1 MRHLDRPRCGRVSDR
16 MRCRDQ
22 GKKGFSMR
30 NRLLAVAAAV
40 AMALAAG
47 AAHAGTLDDVK
58 TRGVLKCGV
67 SSGLPG
73 FSVPDESGSWSGFDV
88 DYCRAVAAAI
98 FGHADAVEFFP
109 LEATVR
115 FDALNNG
122 GIDMLAR
129 NTTWTMAR
137 DTSLGLTFTGISYF
151 DGQGFMA
158 RKSLGIAS
166 ALELSGAAVCV
177 RGGTTTEL
185 NLVDYFES
193 NSMNYTP
200 VVFNTV
206 AEVNAAYDSGRCDV
220 YSADA
225 SSLYSIR
232 LLMTNPGNHIV
243 LPQIISKEPLGP
255 VVRQGD
261 DQWFNIVKWVHFA
274 LLNAEEL
281 GVSKTNVAAMADS
294 ENQDV
299 RRLLGLDGAFG
310 EGIGLDNAWAGNVIK
325 AVGNYGEIFDRNIGA
340 DSDLGF
346 ARGLNALWRNGGLQY
361 APPIR

>member
-1 MRHLDRPRCGRVSDR
+1 
-16 MRCRDQ
+16 
-22 GKKGFSMR
+22 MR
-30 NRLLAVAAAV
+30 NRLLALVAATAV
-40 AMALAAG
+40 VLAASSI
-47 AAHAGTLDDVK
+47 HAKTLDDVK
-58 TRGVLKCGV
+58 ARGGLNCGV
-67 SSGLPG
+67 STGLPG
-73 FSVPDESGSWSGFDV
+73 FSVPDESGKWSGFDV

-98 FGHADAVEFFP
+98 FGDADAVEFFP
-109 LEATVR
+109 LDATVR
-115 FDALNNG
+115 FDALNDG
-122 GIDMLAR
+122 KIDLLAR

-137 DTSLGLTFTGISYF
+137 DTSLGLAFAGVSYF

-158 RKSLGIAS
+158 RKTLGIAS
-166 ALELSGAAVCV
+166 ALELSGASVCV

-185 NLVDYFES
+185 NLVDYFEA
-193 NSMNYTP
+193 NGMNYTP

-232 LLMTNPGNHIV
+232 LLMTNPADHIV

-255 VVRQGD
+255 AVRQGD

-281 GVSKTNVAAMADS
+281 GVSKANVAAMANS

-310 EGIGLDNAWAGNVIK
+310 EGIGLDNAWAANAIK
-325 AVGNYGEIFDRNIGA
+325 AVGNYGEIFDRNVGA
-340 DSDLGF
+340 GSDLGF
-346 ARGLNALWRNGGLQY
+346 ARGLNALWVNGGLQY

>member
-1 MRHLDRPRCGRVSDR
+1 
-16 MRCRDQ
+16 
-22 GKKGFSMR
+22 MR
-30 NRLLAVAAAV
+30 NRLLAVVA
-40 AMALAAG
+40 AMAVVLAAG
-47 AAHAGTLDDVK
+47 VASATTLDDVK
-58 TRGVLKCGV
+58 ARGVVNCGV
-67 SSGLPG
+67 NTDLPG
-73 FSVPDESGSWSGFDV
+73 FSVPDASGSWSGFDV

-98 FGHADAVEFFP
+98 FGDAKAVEFVP
-109 LEATVR
+109 LDATAR
-115 FDALNNG
+115 FDALNDG
-122 GIDMLAR
+122 KIDLLAR

-137 DTSLGLTFTGISYF
+137 DTSLGLIFAGISYF
-151 DGQGFMA
+151 DGQGFMV

-166 ALELSGAAVCV
+166 ALELSGASVCV

-185 NLVDYFES
+185 NLVDYFEA
-193 NSMNYTP
+193 NSMKYTP

-225 SSLYSIR
+225 SALYSIR
-232 LLMTNPGNHIV
+232 LLMTKPDDHIV

-255 VVRQGD
+255 AVRQGD

-281 GVSKTNVAAMADS
+281 GVTQANVSAMTES
-294 ENQDV
+294 EDQDV

-310 EGIGLDNAWAGNVIK
+310 LGIGLDNAWAANSIK
-325 AVGNYGEIFDRNIGA
+325 AVGNYGEIFDRNVGA
-340 DSDLGF
+340 GSKLGF
-346 ARGLNALWRNGGLQY
+346 ARGLNALWVNGGLQY

>member
-1 MRHLDRPRCGRVSDR
+1 
-16 MRCRDQ
+16 
-22 GKKGFSMR
+22 MR
-30 NRLLAVAAAV
+30 NCFLTAVAAAT
-40 AMALAAG
+40 LAFST
-47 AAHAGTLDDVK
+47 AHATTLEDVK
-58 TRGVLKCGV
+58 GRGVINCGV
-67 SSGLPG
+67 NADLPG
-73 FSVPDESGSWSGFDV
+73 FSVADESGNWSGFDV

-98 FGHADAVEFFP
+98 FGEAHAVKFVPLDA
-109 LEATVR
+109 AGR
-115 FDALNNG
+115 FDALKNG
-122 GIDMLAR
+122 EVDVLAR

-137 DTSLGLTFTGISYF
+137 DTSLGLTFAGISYF
-151 DGQGFMA
+151 DGQGFMV

-166 ALELSGAAVCV
+166 ALELSGATVCV
-177 RGGTTTEL
+177 QGGTTTEL
-185 NLVDYFES
+185 NLVDYFQR

-225 SSLYSIR
+225 SALYSIR
-232 LLMTNPGNHIV
+232 LLLTNPDDHIV

-255 VVRQGD
+255 AVRQGD

-281 GVSKTNVAAMADS
+281 GISKNNVAAMADS
-294 ENQDV
+294 EDQDV
-299 RRLLGLDGAFG
+299 RRLLGADGTFG
-310 EGIGLDNAWAGNVIK
+310 EGIGLDNTWAANAIA

-340 DSDLGF
+340 GSDLGY
-346 ARGLNALWRNGGLQY
+346 ARGLNALWINGGLQY

>member
-1 MRHLDRPRCGRVSDR
+1 
-16 MRCRDQ
+16 
-22 GKKGFSMR
+22 MR
-30 NRLLAVAAAV
+30 NRLLAFIA
-40 AMALAAG
+40 AMAVVLAAG
-47 AAHAGTLDDVK
+47 SAHATTLDEVRA
-58 TRGVLKCGV
+58 RGVLNCGV
-67 SSGLPG
+67 NTDLPG
-73 FSVPDESGSWSGFDV
+73 FSVPDGSGDWSGFDV

-98 FGHADAVEFFP
+98 FGEADAVEFFP
-109 LEATVR
+109 LDATVR
-115 FDALNNG
+115 FDALNDG
-122 GIDMLAR
+122 EIDLLAR

-137 DTSLGLTFTGISYF
+137 DTALGLTFAGISYF

-166 ALELSGAAVCV
+166 ALELSGASVCV

-185 NLVDYFES
+185 NLVDYFAA

-200 VVFNTV
+200 VVLNTV
-206 AEVNAAYDSGRCDV
+206 AEVNAAYDSERCDV

-225 SSLYSIR
+225 SALYSIR
-232 LLMTNPGNHIV
+232 LLMTNPDEHIV

-255 VVRQGD
+255 VVRQAD

-281 GVSKTNVAAMADS
+281 GISKANVTAMADS
-294 ENQDV
+294 EDQDV

-310 EGIGLDNAWAGNVIK
+310 VGIGLDNAWAANVIK
-325 AVGNYGEIFDRNIGA
+325 AVGNYGEIFDRNVGA
-340 DSDLGF
+340 GSKLGF
-346 ARGLNALWRNGGLQY
+346 ARGLNALWVNGGLQY